1 MRFSGRAFWVLLPL
15 MIAACGADRS
25 PTSRVETVYGTLPA
39 PTLTT
44 DQASYAVGATIT
56 VTYAGLS
63 GNTGDWIALAADGSD
78 NTSYLDYRY
87 VTGASGTATFTAPSA
102 GSYVVRAFAQ
112 GTYTLL
118 VQSSVF
124 TTGGAGPSIS
134 ADHAS
139 YTSGATV
146 TVTYAGLPGNPG
158 DWIAIAAAGSDNTS
172 YIDYAYATG
181 ASGTA
186 TFTAPGAGSYV
197 VRAFAQGTYT
207 RLAESA
213 AFSVSGAA
221 ISTDQSSYAPGST
234 ITVTYAGLPG
244 NPGD

>member
-1 MRFSGRAFWVLLPL
+1 MAALRCWKARSIARRQIHVDVFRMRPLLRQRGFQSFNRKELIMRFSGRAFWVLLPL

-56 VTYAGLS
+56 VTYAGL
-63 GNTGDWIALAADGSD
+63 
-78 NTSYLDYRY
+78 
-87 VTGASGTATFTAPSA
+87 
-102 GSYVVRAFAQ
+102 
-112 GTYTLL
+112 
-118 VQSSVF
+118 
-124 TTGGAGPSIS
+124 
-134 ADHAS
+134 
-139 YTSGATV
+139 
-146 TVTYAGLPGNPG
+146 PGNPG

-207 RLAESA
+207 LLAESA
-213 AFSVSGAA
+213 AFTVVGGGATV
-221 ISTDQSSYAPGST
+221 STDQSTYAPGNT

-244 NPGD
+244 NAGDWIALAAAGSDNTSYVDYAYATGASGTALFTAPANGSFVARAFLH